1 MIEPRIRDLSAITAR
16 LVMRG
21 ELRCLSG
28 LRIGAAKDA
37 SGIGSDLPVLR
48 DANQLPYVP
57 GSSLKGVVRS
67 AVEGLIRGAFPL
79 NGSWSAKDQ
88 PPKIWA
94 CNPLGDGDSSGQ
106 NTSRQAD
113 EACLSRRWSKVLRE
127 ERKQDDHTD
136 LPLELVLAQSCTACS
151 LFGNSELGGRVL
163 FSDLP
168 LLNASDLLSPV
179 EIRDGVAIDRDMLT
193 AVEKAKYDYE
203 VVPAGARFA
212 LEIILDNPEPVLQ
225 GLLVAGLNALH
236 EGHVRLGGF
245 GSRGLGRVEVHV
257 AEVRIRSAK
266 EMLTG
271 ASGRTLSHDELRT
284 EGGKALAA
292 ELGVSHA

>member
-48 DANQLPYVP
+48 DASQLPYIP

-67 AVEGLIRGAFPL
+67 AVEALIRGAFPVDK
-79 NGSWSAKDQ
+79 SWSVSDQ
-88 PPKIWA
+88 PPKVWA
-94 CNPLGDGDSSGQ
+94 CNPLEDRDPSDL
-106 NTSRQAD
+106 TTARAAD
-113 EACLSRRWSKVLRE
+113 EACLSRRWSSVLRKHHGVGE
-127 ERKQDDHTD
+127 HAD
-136 LPLELVLAQSCTACS
+136 LPLALVLAHSCTACA

-163 FSDLP
+163 FSDLR
-168 LLNASDLLSPV
+168 LLNASELSSPV

-193 AVEKAKYDYE
+193 AADKAKYDYE
-203 VVPAGARFA
+203 VVPAGARFE

-245 GSRGLGRVEVHV
+245 GSRGLGRVEVQIGE
-257 AEVRIRSAK
+257 ARIRSAK

-271 ASGRTLSHDELRT
+271 ASGRTLSHDELRA